1 MERFERTIRYINMFG
16 IYKEL
21 LTYTQ
26 QQIVGDYFLADLSI
40 SEIALERNISRS
52 AVEDA
57 ISKAC
62 KKMDDFEEKLHLLE
76 KKENVS
82 KIVAGLKE
90 KALNCTEIEELDQIQ
105 KELDYGIWESN
116 RKTCSYI

>member
-105 KELDYGIWESN
+105 KELDYGI
-116 RKTCSYI
+116 

>member
-1 MERFERTIRYINMFG
+1 MEKFERTIRYINLFR

-26 QQIVGDYFLADLSI
+26 QEIVGDYLLVDLSI
-40 SEIALERNISRS
+40 SEIANEREISRS

-62 KKMDDFEEKLHLLE
+62 KKMDDFEDKLHLLE
-76 KKENVS
+76 KKEKIS
-82 KIVAGLKE
+82 KITANLKN
-90 KALNCTEIEELDQIQ
+90 KSLNCSEIQEIEKIE
-105 KELDYGIWESN
+105 KELDYGI
-116 RKTCSYI
+116 

>member
-26 QQIVGDYFLADLSI
+26 QQIVGDYFFADLSI
-40 SEIALERNISRS
+40 SEIAIERNISRS

-62 KKMDDFEEKLHLLE
+62 KKMDDFEDKLHLLE

-82 KIVAGLKE
+82 KIIANLKE
-90 KALNCTEIEELDQIQ
+90 KALNNTEIDELDQIQ
-105 KELDYGIWESN
+105 KELDYGI
-116 RKTCSYI
+116 

>member
-1 MERFERTIRYINMFG
+1 MEKFERTIRYINLFT

-26 QQIVGDYFLADLSI
+26 QEIVGDYLLVDLSI
-40 SEIALERNISRS
+40 SEIANEREISRS

-62 KKMDDFEEKLHLLE
+62 KKMDDFEDKLHLLE
-76 KKENVS
+76 KKEKIS
-82 KIVAGLKE
+82 KITANLKN
-90 KALNCTEIEELDQIQ
+90 KSLNCTEIQEIEEIE
-105 KELDYGIWESN
+105 KELDYGI
-116 RKTCSYI
+116 

>member
-1 MERFERTIRYINMFG
+1 MEKFERTIRYINLFT
-16 IYKEL
+16 IYKNL

-26 QQIVGDYFLADLSI
+26 QEIVGDYLLADLSI
-40 SEIALERNISRS
+40 SEIANERNISRS

-62 KKMDDFEEKLHLLE
+62 KKMDDFEDKLHLLG

-82 KIVAGLKE
+82 KITANLKE
-90 KALNCTEIEELDQIQ
+90 KALNSGEIEEIEQIE
-105 KELDYGIWESN
+105 KELDYGI
-116 RKTCSYI
+116 